1 MKTFCENRN
10 EHVVK
15 LISYEKEKKKKKKTS
30 LTNNDLE
37 SYVNKKAAIFAQNNL
52 KKLII

>member
-15 LISYEKEKKKKKKTS
+15 LISYEKVKKKKKRHH
-30 LTNNDLE
+30 
-37 SYVNKKAAIFAQNNL
+37 
-52 KKLII
+52 

>member
-15 LISYEKEKKKKKKTS
+15 LISYEKVKNKK
-30 LTNNDLE
+30 NDLE

>member
-15 LISYEKEKKKKKKTS
+15 LISYEKVKNKKKK
-30 LTNNDLE
+30 DII
-37 SYVNKKAAIFAQNNL
+37 NKQ
-52 KKLII
+52 

>member
-15 LISYEKEKKKKKKTS
+15 LISYEKIK
-30 LTNNDLE
+30 
-37 SYVNKKAAIFAQNNL
+37 NKKERHH
-52 KKLII
+52 